1 MRAGQILFGLALSA
15 VVAFTAS
22 AEALA
27 SERLFQW
34 GDLPDPAAQDFEDP
48 YRDLSPSQVD
58 DFITIVKLRGRLDEE
73 DVSPA
78 ARPRIEARLADTE
91 AAIGIDVDWLISQ
104 QWVVTERRE
113 AASWATNP
121 ALEGVSGALAGFL
134 IPGPADE
141 TGTAV
146 AYLVP
151 ESGMCSHT
159 PPPPSNQ
166 LVRLILPEPISGLAM
181 YQPVLAHGIL
191 RNMED
196 SRRMMVVDGITDMNS
211 AWALELESLD
221 GLTVTGVE
229 TLWTQGPALPDA
241 EP

>member
-1 MRAGQILFGLALSA
+1 MRLRQIFLGLVLGTAMAGVG
-15 VVAFTAS
+15 VADIAPPD
-22 AEALA
+22 
-27 SERLFQW
+27 RLIQW
-34 GDLPDPAAQDFEDP
+34 GDLPDPVAQDFEDP
-48 YRDLSPSQVD
+48 YRDLSPTQVD
-58 DFITIVKLRGRLDEE
+58 EFITIVKLRQRLEE
-73 DVSPA
+73 DSVAPT
-78 ARPRIEARLADTE
+78 ARPRIEARLAETE

-104 QWVVTERRE
+104 QWVVAERRE

-141 TGTAV
+141 AGTAV

-166 LVRLILPEPISGLAM
+166 LVRLILPEPIAGLAM
-181 YQPVLAHGIL
+181 YQPVLAHGIF
-191 RNMED
+191 RNLED
-196 SRRMMVVDGITDMNS
+196 TRRMMVVDGLTDMNS

-221 GLTVTGVE
+221 ELTFTGTE
-229 TLWTQGPALPDA
+229 RLWTRGSVQPEG
-241 EP
+241 